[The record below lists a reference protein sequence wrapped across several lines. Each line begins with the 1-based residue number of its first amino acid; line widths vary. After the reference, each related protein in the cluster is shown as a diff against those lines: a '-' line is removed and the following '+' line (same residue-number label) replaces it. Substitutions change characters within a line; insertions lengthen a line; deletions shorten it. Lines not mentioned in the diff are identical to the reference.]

1 MKKPELLGPPLA
13 NPDELPAPELKNP
26 DDGMVVEFPKPGAA
40 GMSMTGIAM
49 GPMPPVPAI
58 SIAVVGPPMV
68 ALSGG
73 REMTISE
80 TVRGPML
87 MAWVVPVSSTLMSAV
102 YLGMVKPSM
111 VRRPNVAL
119 IGISIGISTS
129 RFTGMAVS
137 GI

>member
-1 MKKPELLGPPLA
+1 MLGPTLA

-26 DDGMVVEFPKPGAA
+26 DDGSTVEFPKPGAG

-49 GPMPPVPAI
+49 GPMPPVPVM

-68 ALSGG
+68 VANGG
-73 REMTISE
+73 RETTISE
-80 TVRGPML
+80 TVRGPTL
-87 MAWVVPVSSTLMSAV
+87 MAWVVPASSTVMSAV

-111 VRRPNVAL
+111 VRMPNVAL
-119 IGISIGISTS
+119 IGISMGISTS